1 MTGMRAAVLYG
12 KKDIRIEEVEKP
24 SAGPGEV
31 VVQIK
36 AVGICGSDVHYYE
49 EFRMGKTYE
58 MVEPQIL
65 GHLDKICNFAPGS
78 SLVPARSVLETTTTF
93 FASCMVTNCSLP
105 SMEST

>member
-49 EFRMGKTYE
+49 
-58 MVEPQIL
+58 
-65 GHLDKICNFAPGS
+65 
-78 SLVPARSVLETTTTF
+78 
-93 FASCMVTNCSLP
+93 
-105 SMEST
+105 